1 MKKTMKKILALV
13 LTMLMLLSVA
23 APVFANTAATVEC
36 PEVHSKK
43 NLDEKGIT
51 YKFISEHKPERCSD
65 QSYNVYQCNA
75 CGVYF
80 ADDIVLSGK
89 LCDFEITK
97 PATCTEK
104 GTQKCKVCGYEE
116 EIAMVPHNYVPD
128 KTCGYDGEDV
138 TWTCSVCGDKKVEPF
153 DGNHTWNI
161 TVTLEPTCNTKG
173 NAHYVCT
180 ICGFEKDV
188 PIIADATHI
197 GHTWVYGEGQVGGCF
212 KDGTTKDHITA
223 GYYCADCGVAA
234 EAGQTIVVDGKEVV
248 NETKYT
254 VTKVEHDIDYDHP
267 TTETAP
273 DCTNYGFKFYAC
285 KICSYVDVDAI
296 EVIPALGHTYEQPDF
311 DLSTLTPTVTG
322 CVADAVTGVITPGK
336 DVYNVTC
343 TRVKDAA
350 NGTLCGHNG
359 TITITHTVEIGKVK
373 APTCKDKG
381 YTYDYCATCN
391 LEFNKRNET
400 ETIAS
405 AHVWVA
411 DEDEAIQLGNEKLYG
426 VEEIPT
432 CVAPGRAYTTCKI
445 CGASKTDVILPAT
458 GHNYYDA
465 NGELTGGV
473 LDCLNGVM
481 VYTCTACPAE
491 TEGHELKVA
500 IPGFDFNDIKFHK
513 DYDAASGTWTGVWDY
528 LAEADCTTAGVALY
542 VCSCHPTKTI
552 TVVSAP
558 KHTIDQTTFIPA
570 ADATCTTDGHVGFEE
585 CTLCDYEKGVA
596 GAEGVIPAT
605 GHNMLTKIEALAPT
619 CTEDGHQG
627 WAVCQNGCGHE
638 IGAENAVI
646 DALGHDINLID
657 DLNPNGNNGTN
668 YGFTCE
674 KYAYNH
680 YGCTR
685 CNDKTTEYW
694 EKYVA
699 ATGHNMEETTKP
711 TCTTDGEKTCTNAW
725 CEGCTPEVVPMLKHI
740 DAEGKVIE
748 CVSEDF
754 YCYRCQVD
762 AEGKIPEGTDKLSWK
777 ESHYDVAVT
786 IVNGICTEY
795 HYELNVCK
803 KCEKEWMDTNIILP
817 DHDRVNAYWVE
828 TTPATFDA
836 PGVESLICGRPGCNY
851 VLDTREITRKD
862 VEFSFEFDS
871 AVYAGAHLVNSGY
884 LAVKVNLSAYERD
897 IHSVNFSFTVDASVL
912 TLEEIIVPENSVF
925 YNMVFASHDVANNNR
940 INVYGTV
947 QNEVNSTEIRNVQF
961 TGTTEFATL
970 IFKIADNANTEAN
983 YQDSDYTNDYA
994 VTNIAAIECG
1004 VNYINYK
1011 ASTPDNLA
1019 IVPYEGKRETL
1030 VNFATF
1036 NGALTIHMLGDVNL
1050 DGERN
1055 ANKVAT
1061 AIDVDTIRALIA
1073 ENRYVAEADINKD
1086 GAITVFDFE
1095 YLAQYLVGEFGYA
1108 DLCAKS

>member
-138 TWTCSVCGDKKVEPF
+138 TWTCTVCGDKKVAPF

-180 ICGFEKDV
+180 VCGFEKDV

-223 GYYCADCGVAA
+223 GYYCKDCGVAA
-234 EAGQTIVVDGKEVV
+234 EAGQTIVVEGKEVV

-254 VTKVEHDIDYDHP
+254 VTKVEHDIDYNNA
-267 TTETAP
+267 TTSTAP

-296 EVIPALGHTYEQPDF
+296 EVLPALGHTYERPDF
-311 DLSTLTPTVTG
+311 DLSTLTPDPTK
-322 CVADAVTGVITPGK
+322 CKADATTGVITPGK
-336 DVYNVTC
+336 DTYAVTC
-343 TRVKDAA
+343 GD
-350 NGTLCGHNG
+350 CGQTG
-359 TITITHTVEIGKVK
+359 TIVVNHTIVIGKVVP
-373 APTCKDKG
+373 ATCQDKG
-381 YTYDYCATCN
+381 YTCDYCETCD

-400 ETIAS
+400 EVDATKHA
-405 AHVWVA
+405 WVK
-411 DEDEAIQLGNEKLYG
+411 DESEDDDIKKWYG
-426 VEEIPT
+426 VELAPT
-432 CVAPGRAYTTCKI
+432 CVTPGRAYTTCKI
-445 CGASKTDVILPAT
+445 CGAKDTNVTLPAT
-458 GHNYYDA
+458 GHNYYDT

-481 VYTCTACPAE
+481 VYTCTQCPAE
-491 TEGHELKVA
+491 TEGHEVKVA

-542 VCSCHPTKTI
+542 ICSCHPAKTI

-570 ADATCTTDGHVGFEE
+570 AAATCTTDGHVGFEE
-585 CTLCDYEKGVA
+585 CTLCDYEKGTA
-596 GAEGVIPAT
+596 GAEGVIKAF
-605 GHNMLTKIEALAPT
+605 GHDMLTKIEALDPT
-619 CTEDGHQG
+619 CTEEGHQG

-638 IGAENAVI
+638 TGAENAVI
-646 DALGHDINLID
+646 PALGHDINLID
-657 DLNPNGNNGTN
+657 DVNPNGNNGTN

-685 CNDKTTEYW
+685 CNEKTTEYW

-699 ATGHNMEETTKP
+699 ATGHNMEVTTEP

-725 CEGCTPEVVPMLKHI
+725 CEGCAPEVVPMLKHI
-740 DAEGKVIE
+740 DAEGNVIE

-754 YCYRCQVD
+754 YCYRCQAD

-817 DHDRVNAYWVE
+817 DHDTVNAYWVE

-836 PGVESLICGRPGCNY
+836 PGVESKICGRPGCNY
-851 VLDTREITRKD
+851 VLETREFTRND
-862 VEFSFEFDS
+862 IELSFTFEN
-871 AVYAGAHLVNSGY
+871 ALNAQANVVNSGY
-884 LAVKVNLSAYERD
+884 LAVKVALSAYKQN
-897 IHSVNFSFTVDASVL
+897 IHSVDFSFTVDSDLVEL
-912 TLEEIIVPENSVF
+912 VDIIVPENSVF
-925 YNMVFASHDVANNNR
+925 YNMVFASHDVADADR
-940 INVYGTV
+940 INVYATV
-947 QNEVNSTEIRNVQF
+947 QNAVNATTPRDVEF
-961 TGTTEFATL
+961 TGSNNEFITL
-970 IFKIADNANTEAN
+970 VFKVADDANTENTEPFNGKAIASFDGITAAAN
-983 YQDSDYTNDYA
+983 KVDRT
-994 VTNIAAIECG
+994 AI
-1004 VNYINYK
+1004 
-1011 ASTPDNLA
+1011 TT
-1019 IVPYEGKRETL
+1019 TL
-1030 VNFATF
+1030 VDVDHDE
-1036 NGALTIHMLGDVNL
+1036 TIHILGDVNN
-1050 DGERN
+1050 DGLRN
-1055 ANKVAT
+1055 NGKVAT
-1061 AIDVDTIRALIA
+1061 AIDVNAIRTLVA
-1073 ENRYVAEADINKD
+1073 ENGYVAEADIDKD
-1086 GAITVFDFE
+1086 GEITVFDFE
-1095 YLAQYLVGEFGYA
+1095 LLAQYLVGQFDYA
-1108 DLCAKS
+1108 DLCANS